1 MRNKVRLSVRIFSAL
16 MIGFLI
22 FVLVVTAVIP
32 S

>member
-1 MRNKVRLSVRIFSAL
+1 MRKKVRLSVRIFSAL

-22 FVLVVTAVIP
+22 LVLVVTAVIP

>member
-22 FVLVVTAVIP
+22 LVLVVTAVIP